1 MISII
6 VAASENNVMGNKG
19 QIPWRLSDDLK
30 RFAALTKNHTVIM
43 GRKTFESIKGR
54 LGKPLPNRLNVVVT
68 RQKNYSAQ
76 GCEVASSL
84 EEALRRFAKDKNEV
98 FIIGGAEIYKEALPK
113 TDRIYK
119 TTIHAKIQGDAFFP
133 DTDESEWQTTR
144 SEFHPKDNKNEHDA
158 TYAIYERRVK
168 LNK

>member
-68 RQKNYSAQ
+68 RQKNY
-76 GCEVASSL
+76 C
-84 EEALRRFAKDKNEV
+84 F
-98 FIIGGAEIYKEALPK
+98 
-113 TDRIYK
+113 
-119 TTIHAKIQGDAFFP
+119 
-133 DTDESEWQTTR
+133 
-144 SEFHPKDNKNEHDA
+144 
-158 TYAIYERRVK
+158 
-168 LNK
+168 